1 MGKKRRVEAEDET
14 QEQKGREE
22 HKSKKGKH
30 KETHPSSLTDRDLED
45 KERELHE
52 ALRQARWEREKL
64 RTEPPAQNRI
74 AWQRQVTSSNNVVH
88 KAESLYNEAPF
99 RVPARGKVVASSHAA
114 KGAKRVGSTAR
125 NEGRK
130 CRLQGCR
137 CQHLA

>member
-88 KAESLYNEAPF
+88 KAESLYNEA
-99 RVPARGKVVASSHAA
+99 
-114 KGAKRVGSTAR
+114 R
-125 NEGRK
+125 NELDRRRGTKAESVDSKDVDASTWHSLRT
-130 CRLQGCR
+130 RGLPS
-137 CQHLA
+137 

>member
-88 KAESLYNEAPF
+88 KAESLYNEA
-99 RVPARGKVVASSHAA
+99 
-114 KGAKRVGSTAR
+114 R
-125 NEGRK
+125 NELDRRRGTKADSVDSKDVDASTWHSLRT
-130 CRLQGCR
+130 RGLPS
-137 CQHLA
+137 